1 LLRSEPQIDLS
12 GHGAS
17 SPRYSIFDLVAP
29 NLFAADGQL
38 DGLLILLSP
47 KNGCGTLHTYCV
59 NDFVPA
65 MNDIRRNSWIDGIP
79 EPTGPFHWT
88 AEWNGLAF
96 VSGVRGI
103 DPLTG
108 QPARDDA
115 RRLEL
120 IFEHLGRILASVG
133 SSLEHVLSS
142 TVYVTDMNVRPMVN
156 DAYVNAF
163 GSHLP
168 TRTIVQVAALNQ
180 NDSIEI
186 SVIAAKIAA
195 VSDDRPKGT
204 GQ

>member
-1 LLRSEPQIDLS
+1 MALT
-12 GHGAS
+12 
-17 SPRYSIFDLVAP
+17 
-29 NLFAADGQL
+29 LFAAERQL
-38 DGLLILLSP
+38 DGLLKLLSP
-47 KNGCGTLHTYCV
+47 KNGCGKRGIACLLREQTLY
-59 NDFVPA
+59 PP
-65 MNDIRRNSWIDGIP
+65 MNDIRRNSSIDGIP

-108 QPARDDA
+108 QPARNDA

-120 IFEHLGRILASVG
+120 IFEHLRRVLASVG

-142 TVYVTDMNVRPMVN
+142 TVYVTDMNLRPMVN
-156 DAYVNAF
+156 DAYVKAF

-186 SVIAAKIAA
+186 AVIAAKTAA
-195 VSDDRPKGT
+195 ARDDQPRGKG
-204 GQ
+204 

>member
-1 LLRSEPQIDLS
+1 M
-12 GHGAS
+12 
-17 SPRYSIFDLVAP
+17 
-29 NLFAADGQL
+29 AAGKEVLHAYHAQ
-38 DGLLILLSP
+38 
-47 KNGCGTLHTYCV
+47 TLY
-59 NDFVPA
+59 PP
-65 MNDIRRNSWIDGIP
+65 MNDIRRNSWVDGVP

-108 QPARDDA
+108 QPAGDDA

-120 IFEHLGRILASVG
+120 IFEHLRQILASVG

-156 DAYVNAF
+156 DAYVKAF

-186 SVIAAKIAA
+186 AVIAAKTAA
-195 VSDDRPKGT
+195 ARDDGPEGKS
-204 GQ
+204 QQNNQ